1 MKNNFG
7 LINLNNVTFDIKT
20 GDIKYN
26 EQKIIEILNNS
37 KDDIVIFQDM
47 PLTGIFSYDLFLH
60 DDYLNKIL
68 NSLNNIL
75 TETIYTNLF
84 LISIPYK
91 LNNNLYKILL
101 LINNKKIV
109 SFNNKQILNKYE
121 EKYFKETIKEKSINL
136 LNTKVLNNNFHSNL
150 LDNKYLFNYCYLSDI
165 NQNYANSNLLITIGN
180 ESFSIDKKN
189 KVKNVLAFYSE
200 QLNSTIS
207 YLGVSNLE
215 SSSKYIYNSLYYIF
229 ENGLEKDFNT
239 DFNLINKSYTIDLD
253 FSYFK
258 QLNQN
263 NSYKKIINLQ
273 YENKYIKLNKTPF
286 VCFKDL
292 EIINNMAVNGII
304 KKLTSLNYPKIVLG
318 YSGGLD
324 STISLLFAYQALSE
338 LNLDPRKYLLAVQMP
353 TSNNTSNS
361 KKRSL
366 EIIENL
372 KLENIIININD
383 AVNLQN
389 DLISNESKTNLTYEN
404 IQARIRTN
412 SLMNICNKEKG
423 ILLGT
428 GDFSEICF
436 GFMTYGADQLSM
448 YNPNRNLAKTLI
460 RELITYLANTYFKNI
475 KKPLLETVDAPV
487 SPELLI
493 NQETENILGLFLIN
507 DFIIYHHLKS
517 KWSKEKFIHV
527 LTSTFK
533 LKEQEAITYMNRF
546 YKKFYSQQFKRI
558 FPEGITIFEDVNIN
572 ELILTGDNEVK
583 YE

>member
-7 LINLNNVTFDIKT
+7 LININNVTFDIKT

-37 KDDIVIFQDM
+37 KDDIVVFQDM
-47 PLTGIFSYDLFLH
+47 PLTGLFSYDLFLH
-60 DDYLNKIL
+60 DDYLIKIL

-75 TETIYTNLF
+75 TKTIYNNLF

-91 LNNNLYKILL
+91 LNNNLYKLL
-101 LINNKKIV
+101 LLVNNKKII
-109 SFNNKQILNKYE
+109 SFNNKKILNKYE
-121 EKYFKETIKEKSINL
+121 EKYFKDTIKEKSINL
-136 LNTKVLNNNFHSNL
+136 LNTKVLNNNYHSNL

-207 YLGVSNLE
+207 YLGLSNLE
-215 SSSKYIYNSLYYIF
+215 SSSKYIYNSLYYLF
-229 ENGLEKDFNT
+229 ENGLEKDFNV

-253 FSYFK
+253 FPYFK

-263 NSYKKIINLQ
+263 NNYKKIVNLQ

-286 VCFKDL
+286 VCSKDL

-304 KKLTSLNYPKIVLG
+304 KKLTSLNYPKLVLG

-324 STISLLFAYQALSE
+324 STISLLFAYQALNK
-338 LNLDPRKYLLAVQMP
+338 LNLDPKKYLLAVQLP

-366 EIIENL
+366 EIIQTL

-389 DLISNESKTNLTYEN
+389 DLINNDSKTNLTYEN

-412 SLMNICNKEKG
+412 TLMNICNKEKG

-448 YNPNRNLAKTLI
+448 YNPNRNLPKTLI
-460 RELITYLANTYFKNI
+460 REIVTYLANTYFKNI
-475 KKPLLETVDAPV
+475 KKPLIETVDAPV
-487 SPELLI
+487 SPELLV

-507 DFIIYHHLKS
+507 DFIIYHHIKS
-517 KWSKEKFIHV
+517 KWSKEKLIHV
-527 LTSTFK
+527 LINTFK
-533 LKEQEAITYMNRF
+533 LSNEEATIYINRF
-546 YKKFYSQQFKRI
+546 YKKFYSQQFKRV
-558 FPEGITIFEDVNIN
+558 FPEGITIFKDVNIN
-572 ELILTGDNEVK
+572 ELILTGDNEIK